1 MIEPNIYEDSRP
13 TVPETR
19 FYKWEEVPN
28 LRMPE
33 IRVLFKMRIN
43 AYSGKSKE
51 AHSMVLDR
59 LETLWSKRG
68 FDSFPTERLKAMLV
82 AAAKDLGWHHTNHA
96 PDYRKPAQPDDPN
109 LKTCPTCG
117 ETKPKSHFMRIPSA
131 RRARQYGWREDTRIK
146 TPHERCNYCA
156 SPKRNSIA
164 PKNTTPTIAKLRK
177 QINEK
182 IKVAKRM
189 EDSAYKELKIKLLEQ
204 CRERVCDYLIR
215 GVRGPDSWEMML
227 SKQEKEELEALH
239 RRVHWTRRTPAVF

>member
-1 MIEPNIYEDSRP
+1 MNQPNIYEDPRL

-19 FYKWEEVPN
+19 FYKWEEVPH

-51 AHSMVLDR
+51 AHEMVLDR
-59 LETLWSKRG
+59 LENLWSKRG
-68 FDSFPTERLKAMLV
+68 FDSFPTDRLKAMLV

-96 PDYRKPAQPDDPN
+96 PHYRKPEQPADPT

-117 ETKPKSHFMRIPSA
+117 ETKPKSHFMRVPSPK
-131 RRARQYGWREDTRIK
+131 RAQQYGWREDTRIK
-146 TPHERCNYCA
+146 IPHERCNYCA
-156 SPKRNSIA
+156 SPKRKAIKTKHTS
-164 PKNTTPTIAKLRK
+164 PTIAKLRK
-177 QINEK
+177 QINETL
-182 IKVAKRM
+182 KVARRM
-189 EDSAYKELKIKLLEQ
+189 QESPYRDKKIEVLES

-215 GVRGPDSWEMML
+215 GVRGPDEWHMML
-227 SKQEKEELEALH
+227 SKEERTELETLH